1 MGTGRNIWVKKET
14 RRMRVFDDES
24 YDNRCDESTSQ
35 SLNCVPNR
43 LVIDSEDG
51 EKIEHT

>member
-1 MGTGRNIWVKKET
+1 
-14 RRMRVFDDES
+14 MRVFDDES

-35 SLNCVPNR
+35 GLNCAPKP
-43 LVIDSEDG
+43 LVIDPEDD